1 MSNKGTVK
9 KTSEQPLSEM
19 AYNHYNDPY
28 EQGTATWKHIIL
40 YEYIKVINAIIT
52 GKEKQWKGKDYKK
65 RRLKFALQVFV

>member
-1 MSNKGTVK
+1 
-9 KTSEQPLSEM
+9 M

-28 EQGTATWKHIIL
+28 EQGTATWKHIFFTWKHIIL

-65 RRLKFALQVFV
+65 GRLKFAL